1 MTVGI
6 SLLGSR
12 IINLQIQPP
21 EETAVFAGYRIKER
35 ANRFQQSRFLSH
47 NVFISCF
54 DPSVNKNIRHFFYL
68 FSSFLGSILC
78 TVITVYLSVLWASD
92 IKKLNICDIRV
103 ILVGVV
109 AYHKQKTKECVVCEK
124 WSPTREFL
132 KQYLGEIQNS
142 YLQSVRL
149 REVEWWRR

>member
-1 MTVGI
+1 MRRSTTVGI

-21 EETAVFAGYRIKER
+21 GETAVFAGYRIKER

-54 DPSVNKNIRHFFYL
+54 EPSVNNNQTL
-68 FSSFLGSILC
+68 FLQLFATPIIGEFIFSWKYSLYC
-78 TVITVYLSVLWASD
+78 YTVYLSVLWASD
-92 IKKLNICDIRV
+92 INKLNICDIRV

-124 WSPTREFL
+124 WSPTESF
-132 KQYLGEIQNS
+132 
-142 YLQSVRL
+142 
-149 REVEWWRR
+149 